1 MNDSKPK
8 IALIQC
14 ICPHYRVPFFRK
26 LAQQV
31 DLTLFYGKGEKSSSW
46 QNAKE
51 ISGFKHK
58 KLFTLKFCKKTRGLP
73 VKIIWFP
80 ALFYYLWRQRP
91 ELVITEGR
99 TNIVNNVFTLLYC
112 RLFSVPLIVWDSGR
126 KMSKPMNLLRRI
138 IEPINKYIFSH
149 ANAVIAYGSVAKD
162 YFLYIGIKEEKI
174 FIAQNTVDVQ
184 HHLAAAL
191 RYKNDPDRI
200 SDMKEQLGM
209 IGKKILLYVGSLEP
223 QKKVDELIYVFGQL
237 KNDIQDLGLLIIG
250 DGSMRSDLEKLVTDN
265 DINDCLFLGHIT
277 DDIGLYFF
285 LCDVC
290 VIPGRGGLAINQAM
304 AYGKPVIVG
313 EADGTEK
320 DMIEHGINGYI
331 INDKEELKDAL
342 TNVCSGK
349 ISKEKTAEYNTNII
363 EKFGMDNMV
372 DNFVKAIEQ
381 ASRNE
386 YAS

>member
-1 MNDSKPK
+1 MNDSKTK

-26 LAQQV
+26 LAKQV
-31 DLTLFYGKGEKSSSW
+31 DLTLFHGEGEKKGPW
-46 QNAKE
+46 RNAKE

-58 KLFTLKFCKKTRGLP
+58 ELFTLKFCKKTKGLP
-73 VKIIWFP
+73 VRLIWFP
-80 ALFYYLWRQRP
+80 ALFYFLWRQNP
-91 ELVITEGR
+91 EFVITEGR

-112 RLFSVPLIVWDSGR
+112 RLFSVPLIIWDSGR
-126 KMSKPMNLLRRI
+126 KINKPMSLLIRI
-138 IEPINKYIFSH
+138 VEPINKYIFSH

-184 HHLAAAL
+184 QHLAAAL
-191 RYKNDPDRI
+191 RYKNDPDQV
-200 SDMKEQLGM
+200 SYLKEQLGM
-209 IGKKILLYVGSLEP
+209 TGKKILLYVGSLEP
-223 QKKVDELIYVFGQL
+223 QKKVDELINVFGQL

-250 DGSMRSDLEKLVTDN
+250 DGSMRSDLEKLATVN
-265 DINDCLFLGHIT
+265 NIKDCLFLGHIT
-277 DDIGLYFF
+277 ENIGLYFF
-285 LCDVC
+285 LSDAC

-320 DMIEHGINGYI
+320 DMIKHGTNGYI
-331 INDKEELKDAL
+331 INDKDELKVAIRNL
-342 TNVCSGK
+342 YNGE
-349 ISKEKTAEYNTNII
+349 ISEEKTAEYNTNII
-363 EKFGMDNMV
+363 EKFDMDNMV
-372 DNFVKAIEQ
+372 NEFMKAIE
-381 ASRNE
+381 